1 MRKKGKKTAGN
12 KRIRSKT
19 TDKLRALLAEIIS
32 LQSREAEQA
41 PELERFTERDLPEF
55 TQWLETNHSEKR
67 KNLTKILNETEI
79 LDASFEEA
87 EFAFQT
93 GRFRTEAEAV
103 VAIEKELR
111 REFKNLHEKEEGGS
125 SPRRPPEDLIE
136 AMFESFLSEVKG
148 IDPDELD
155 KETYERYR
163 ADFAATFDHVEEGNH
178 AAFEKAILRLAM
190 ADTADDQSAAKVVFR
205 RLVRRLHPDHHP
217 DFGEF
222 EKALWNEAMICYEL
236 SDAEGLET
244 IELRLQ
250 IHLREEFSPAQTP
263 ALRRYRDHLEKRLE
277 DTLES
282 LVDARI
288 HPAWEFSLKRK
299 TKAFLKSMQREL
311 EEAILEAS
319 LRLEALKAI
328 FNQAKRSAPARK
340 ARSAKRKPAAK
351 KKAPAK
357 KTVPAQPKRQTRA
370 AEPRAVQ
377 EEFPF

>member
-1 MRKKGKKTAGN
+1 MRKKGKKTVGN

-19 TDKLRALLAEIIS
+19 TDKLRALLAEITA
-32 LQSREAEQA
+32 LQVG
-41 PELERFTERDLPEF
+41 ELEKASELGRFTERDLPEF

-67 KNLTKILNETEI
+67 KNLTSILDETEI
-79 LDASFEEA
+79 LSASFEEA
-87 EFAFQT
+87 EFAYET
-93 GRFRTEAEAV
+93 GQFRTEAEAV

-111 REFKNLHEKEEGGS
+111 REFKDLHEKENGDS
-125 SPRRPPEDLIE
+125 SPGRPSEDVVE
-136 AMFESFLSEVKG
+136 ALFESFLSDVKG

-163 ADFAATFDHVEEGNH
+163 ADFAATFDHVEEGNR

-190 ADTADDQSAAKVVFR
+190 ADTAEDQSVAKVVFR
-205 RLVRRLHPDHHP
+205 RLVRRLHPDHHA

-222 EKALWNEAMICYEL
+222 EKSLWNEAMICYEL
-236 SDAEGLET
+236 SDTEGLET

-263 ALRRYRDHLEKRLE
+263 ALRRYRDHLEMRL
-277 DTLES
+277 DDVLDSLEE
-282 LVDARI
+282 ARI

-319 LRLEALKAI
+319 LRLKALRNL
-328 FNQAKRSAPARK
+328 FNRAKRSMPVRK
-340 ARSAKRKPAAK
+340 TRSAKKKPAPK
-351 KKAPAK
+351 KKPPAK
-357 KTVPAQPKRQTRA
+357 KSAPMQTARGSSP
-370 AEPRAVQ
+370 AEPTSVQ